1 MKDEILKILESY
13 ITDGYRTER
22 GIYDNDIDD
31 VADELVKLFTIRNVS
46 KPLRDDFGKPPKT
59 DAEWDKMSNR
69 IANEEIK
76 KL

>member
-22 GIYDNDIDD
+22 CIYDNDIDD
-31 VADELVKLFTIRNVS
+31 VADELVKLFTIHNVN
-46 KPLRDDFGKPPKT
+46 KPLRDDFGKLPQT
-59 DAEWDKMSNR
+59 DAEWDKMCNR
-69 IANEEIK
+69 IANEEIE